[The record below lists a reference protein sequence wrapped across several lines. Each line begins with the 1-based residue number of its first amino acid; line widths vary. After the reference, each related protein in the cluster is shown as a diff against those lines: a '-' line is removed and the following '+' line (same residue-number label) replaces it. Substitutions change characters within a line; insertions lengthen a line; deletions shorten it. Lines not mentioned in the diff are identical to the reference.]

1 VLEFPAA
8 AMVTG
13 GLQQAGAESTV
24 QLDGQSDDA
33 VGQDETGLVGVY
45 AGCGYAGGA
54 LLNAYSPVG
63 N

>member
-1 VLEFPAA
+1 VI
-8 AMVTG
+8 G
-13 GLQQAGAESTV
+13 GLQQAGAESMV
-24 QLDGQSDDA
+24 HLDGQSDDA